1 MLALKLVL
9 WGFLAVLGSVALAF
23 VVGFVNPQ
31 EKVNGLW
38 LVIAAA
44 CIYVLAYRFYG
55 RWLACRVACLD
66 DQRLTPA
73 VRLNDGVNFHPTNK
87 VVLFGHHF
95 AAIAGAGPLLGPV
108 LAAQFGFCLLY
119 TSDAADERSSVD
131 LGGRRII

>member
-1 MLALKLVL
+1 MSMLRLGL
-9 WGFLAVLGSVALAF
+9 WACIAVLGAGALTIVAGL
-23 VVGFVNPQ
+23 VSPY

-73 VRLNDGVNFHPTNK
+73 VRLKDRK
-87 VVLFGHHF
+87 SVV
-95 AAIAGAGPLLGPV
+95 
-108 LAAQFGFCLLY
+108 
-119 TSDAADERSSVD
+119 
-131 LGGRRII
+131 